1 MAVQGNAIG
10 SHIERIE
17 ASQCEGDEFARPTF
31 SVEHLRA
38 FKPILSFLNAKDRD
52 ILYLVFVSQKRQR
65 DVQEILDRSQPSLC
79 YDIKR
84 IRKRLKFVFYLNS
97 VFDIFIDFVE
107 NQPDNFEPFDMQ
119 VLTLMFYTSSFTMV
133 AELLSPK
140 PPSPPGSQVRVR
152 YTFDKCLRKLEEAQ
166 RWDIYEIFMVV
177 RDNLN
182 LVRRVYRGG
191 PSDESSRDMFVPR

>member
-1 MAVQGNAIG
+1 MTVQGNPIG
-10 SHIERIE
+10 SQIERVNTDKR
-17 ASQCEGDEFARPTF
+17 EGDEFAHPAF

-52 ILYLVFVSQKRQR
+52 ILYLVFVSGKKQK
-65 DVQEILDRSQPSLC
+65 DVQSVLGRSQPSLC

-97 VFDIFIDFVE
+97 VFDIFIDFIASD
-107 NQPDNFEPFDMQ
+107 PPGFEVFEME

-133 AELLSPK
+133 AQLLSGPTPK
-140 PPSPPGSQVRVR
+140 EEITQVKVR
-152 YTFDKCLRKLEEAQ
+152 YAFDKCLRKLEEAEL
-166 RWDIYEIFMVV
+166 WEVYELFMVV

-182 LVRRVYRGG
+182 LVRRVYHNAQDGVL
-191 PSDESSRDMFVPR
+191 SREMFVPL